1 VGERIEVVEAGPILR
16 IVLEFWFVI
25 WLIRVWCD
33 KKNWL
38 PAVTSGYQRLPA
50 VTSGYQRLPVV
61 TSGYLEDILIS
72 IWDRQKDG
80 GKNMEE
86 CR

>member
-1 VGERIEVVEAGPILR
+1 MRDSERVPAPFSEWGGQERVGERIEVVEAGPILR

-38 PAVTSGYQRLPA
+38 PAVTSGYQW
-50 VTSGYQRLPVV
+50 LPVV
-61 TSGYLEDILIS
+61 T
-72 IWDRQKDG
+72 WKTF
-80 GKNMEE
+80 
-86 CR
+86 